1 MSTTMIGSHSRAAR
15 LHLITRLELAR
26 HAVDLLH
33 SKEQALQRER
43 ARLDVHAERA
53 HDVWERA
60 ADEAATW
67 LQRARALG
75 STDELH
81 VIVAEGP
88 QPAEIEID
96 WQTSMGIAYPG
107 DVRCTPAVQPDLTA
121 SAALAP
127 ATRAHHRA
135 LDAAATHGATRTA
148 LARLDAELATT
159 RRRRRAIG
167 DRLVPRLED
176 DLRALEIDLDEQD
189 REEALRV
196 RLAGGQQTS
205 TRHNVDE
212 HREVRT

>member
-1 MSTTMIGSHSRAAR
+1 MTTTLDGSRSRAAR
-15 LHLITRLELAR
+15 LHLIARLELAR

-53 HDVWERA
+53 RDAWERA
-60 ADEAATW
+60 AGEAATW

-75 STDELH
+75 STDELDM
-81 VIVAEGP
+81 IVAHGP
-88 QPAEIEID
+88 QPTVITID
-96 WQTSMGIAYPG
+96 WQTSMGITYPG
-107 DVRCTPAVQPDLTA
+107 DVRCTSAAQPDLTA

-127 ATRAHHRA
+127 TTRAHHRA
-135 LDAAATHGATRTA
+135 LDAAATHAATRTA
-148 LARLDAELATT
+148 LDRLDAELATT

-176 DLRALEIDLDEQD
+176 DLRSLELDLDEQD

-196 RLAGGQQTS
+196 RLADGRQTS
-205 TRHNVDE
+205 PRHPADE
-212 HREVRT
+212 HREVRG